1 MWCGVSSIQVVAT
14 SGMGSVA
21 VWANWIKCHV
31 LVMLERVVASLKDLY
46 TKAVFFSKLLL
57 WLFWSRL

>member
-1 MWCGVSSIQVVAT
+1 MSSNQVVAT
-14 SGMGSVA
+14 SGMGSDA

-46 TKAVFFSKLLL
+46 SKAVYFSKLLL
-57 WLFWSRL
+57 WLFRSRL